1 MKKSGTGADDV
12 VEPTL
17 WYFEEMKF
25 LIGQEEPCTS
35 LNTIQIGQEGE
46 HESDKRWLGGLAS
59 RIVVFLFFKFVA

>member
-25 LIGQEEPCTS
+25 LIGQE
-35 LNTIQIGQEGE
+35 
-46 HESDKRWLGGLAS
+46 DRV
-59 RIVVFLFFKFVA
+59 RR